1 MNRNNGPLSIFCTL
15 ICAVVVGLIFY
26 FTDYVSNEGFNPSDD
41 GVVLAQSYRIING
54 EIPHKDFISIRP
66 VFSGVL
72 HTIHFASPFPLVIS
86 GRIFVLFQFFLFSFL
101 WAYVLIKNFLCLK
114 SKIKYAITLSL
125 TGISIFVLN
134 VNTYHLYPW
143 TTIDGI
149 FFSLIGLSF
158 LIKLFSREISFV
170 KKDFYIT
177 TALFLF
183 SLAALCKQNFVFLAA
198 FTFLYIIYFY
208 IKEKRS
214 KVLPIVIIAGGLPFI
229 IYLTMLFS
237 TGSFQYFIQQMTG
250 RTELFETGFLCY
262 VKSFLKARFLP
273 LNFIVLI
280 SFFFAFL
287 DRIKPNFISKKNLL
301 VYFSAEKKSFWQIA
315 ILLYFLM
322 TIYAAFRIFFGNDY
336 RPMTNEVFWILLILC
351 VMVIYI
357 KVLNKTQTAIIV
369 FAILL
374 AWTSSI
380 SLGVNFPIYMLGILI
395 SLNFILIIYIN
406 KKLQLFTFSRKQNK
420 FLPYYFA
427 TLVGLLFLVSIWG
440 QRNTNYRELPAS
452 KLTENLSDLFPEF
465 GRIKTDPTTSKYYS
479 DFKKLYDSNPK
490 MHGHFVLLP
499 NNAAIYPL
507 LESPNPFPL
516 DWMQKDEYI
525 GAENQLLKKLE
536 NILDNEKVY
545 ILLDRFNS
553 KEMATELIEMNYDDY
568 FYVKIIKEKCKK
580 VKTGSEFFDVYIS
593 GY

>member
-1 MNRNNGPLSIFCTL
+1 MNRNNRLLSIFCTL

-26 FTDYVSNEGFNPSDD
+26 FSDYISNEGFNPSDD

-72 HTIHFASPFPLVIS
+72 HTIHFASPFPLIIS
-86 GRIFVLFQFFLFSFL
+86 GRIFVLFQFFFFSFL
-101 WAYVLIKNFLCLK
+101 WAYILIKNFLTLK
-114 SKIKYAITLSL
+114 SKIKYAIILSL
-125 TGISIFVLN
+125 TGISVFVLN

-149 FFSLIGLSF
+149 FFSLIGFSF
-158 LIKLFSREISFV
+158 LIKLFSTKISFL
-170 KKDFYIT
+170 KKDFFIAG
-177 TALFLF
+177 ALFLF
-183 SLAALCKQNFVFLAA
+183 SLSALSKQNFVFLTAII
-198 FTFLYIIYFY
+198 FLYIIIFY

-214 KVLPIVIIAGGLPFI
+214 KVLPIVIISGGLPFI
-229 IYLTMLFS
+229 IYLIMLLS
-237 TGSFQYFIQQMTG
+237 TDSFQYFIQQMTG

-273 LNFIVLI
+273 LNFIVLLL
-280 SFFFAFL
+280 FFFAFL

-301 VYFSAEKKSFWQIA
+301 PYFSAEKKSFWQIA

-336 RPMTNEVFWILLILC
+336 RSMTYEVFWILLILF
-351 VMVIYI
+351 VMAIYF
-357 KVLNKTQTAIIV
+357 KALNKTQKAIIL

-374 AWTSSI
+374 SWTSSI
-380 SLGVNFPIYMLGILI
+380 SLGANFPVYVFGIII
-395 SLNFILIIYIN
+395 SLNFILINHIN
-406 KKLQLFTFSRKQNK
+406 IKLQLFVFSHNQKSV
-420 FLPYYFA
+420 LLYYFA
-427 TLVGLLFLVSIWG
+427 ALAGLLFLMSIWG

-452 KLTENLSDLFPEF
+452 KLTKNLRDLFPEF
-465 GRIKTDPTTSKYYS
+465 GGIKANPITYKYYS
-479 DFKKLYDSNPK
+479 DFKNLYDSNPE
-490 MHGHFVLLP
+490 MQGHFVLLP

-507 LESPNPFPL
+507 LESSNPFPL

-525 GAENQLLKKLE
+525 GVEKQLYKKLE
-536 NILDNEKVY
+536 NILENEKVY

-568 FYVKIIKEKCKK
+568 SYIKIIKEKCKK
-580 VKTGSEFFDVYIS
+580 VRTESEFFDVYLS
-593 GY
+593 GD